1 MCKAII
7 DVLSLQYIR
16 FPSGNELLRTVSA
29 FEAVHGVPQCVGAI
43 DGSHIPINAPNRN
56 HTNYYNRKGF
66 YSVIL
71 QAVVDHRYC
80 FTDINV
86 GWPGCV
92 HDARVFANS
101 SIYEKA
107 SDGIILPSDIV
118 QTIGETTIPL
128 YIIGD
133 SAYPLLS
140 WLMKP
145 FPNGT
150 QDQEKKTY
158 NYRMSS
164 ARIVVENAF
173 GRLKGRWR
181 RLMKKNEMRIDN
193 VIMVVGACC
202 VLHNICEVHGD
213 AFNDSWLTHSQE
225 DLQSTSMDQ
234 GDTGS
239 HQGSE
244 IRNAL
249 VRYFSP

>member
-1 MCKAII
+1 M
-7 DVLSLQYIR
+7 S
-16 FPSGNELLRTVSA
+16 
-29 FEAVHGVPQCVGAI
+29 
-43 DGSHIPINAPNRN
+43 DGLAASRD
-56 HTNYYNRKGF
+56 F
-66 YSVIL
+66 V
-71 QAVVDHRYC
+71 
-80 FTDINV
+80 
-86 GWPGCV
+86 
-92 HDARVFANS
+92 NS
-101 SIYEKA
+101 SVFEKA
-107 SDGIILPSDIV
+107 SIGTILPSDIV
-118 QTIGETTIPL
+118 RFIGETTIPL

-173 GRLKGRWR
+173 GCRKGRWR

-213 AFNDSWLTHSQE
+213 AFNESWLTHDHSPE
-225 DLQSTSMDQ
+225 GLQSTSIDQ

-239 HQGSE
+239 LAS
-244 IRNAL
+244 R
-249 VRYFSP
+249 VRDQECTSSLFCTMTSFGMFI